1 MVSATPSSNKCSDV
15 PARHYLPSSC
25 PGAVVKSI
33 ADIPQVTL
41 IRRSPSHCR
50 VVIDNPPLNLMGAK
64 FVVQIGKIV
73 TALEADEEVKVV
85 VFESAVRGFFLN
97 HSDFLAE
104 ITDLTSLP
112 Q

>member
-1 MVSATPSSNKCSDV
+1 MVSATPSFNKNDAAS
-15 PARHYLPSSC
+15 ARHCLVSSC

-50 VVIDNPPLNLMGAK
+50 VVIDHPPLNLMGAK
-64 FVVQIGKIV
+64 FVVEIGKIV

-85 VFESAVRGFFLN
+85 VFESAVRGF
-97 HSDFLAE
+97 S
-104 ITDLTSLP
+104 
-112 Q
+112 